1 MFQDDKEIEKILS
14 ALGELLD
21 ARSITIPKLVVCGGS
36 ALNVLGLV
44 RRTTKDVDLVAFART
59 SAEGLIELIKAD
71 PFPVGLSEAVKKV
84 ARDFNLP
91 DNWLNAGPT
100 SVLDFGLPVGLMNR
114 VVTRKYGKRLTI
126 HFLNRYDQIFF
137 KLYAAVDQGPGKHLS
152 DLGALKPGAQEL
164 LEAAEWSVTHDV
176 SEGYRQSVK
185 DLLRHLGHDDVSEK
199 L

>member
-14 ALGELLD
+14 ALGEILD
-21 ARSITIPKLVVCGGS
+21 ERGITIPELVVCGGS

-44 RRTTKDVDLVAFART
+44 RRTTKDVDVVAFAENK
-59 SAEGLIELIKAD
+59 EGSYYLRSAD
-71 PFPVGLSEAVKKV
+71 PFPDGLEESIRKV

-91 DNWLNAGPT
+91 ETWLNSGPT
-100 SVLDFGLPVGLMNR
+100 SAVEFGLPDGLMKR
-114 VVTRKYGKRLTI
+114 VETKRYGKKLI
-126 HFLNRYDQIFF
+126 VHFLSRYDQIHF

-152 DLGALKPGAQEL
+152 DLGALKPDAQEL

-185 DLLRHLGHDDVSEK
+185 ELLRYLGHDDVSEK

>member
-21 ARSITIPKLVVCGGS
+21 ARGIAIPELVVCGGS

-44 RRTTKDVDLVAFART
+44 SRTTKDVDVVAFAENRAG
-59 SAEGLIELIKAD
+59 SYYLRSAD
-71 PFPVGLSEAVKKV
+71 PFPAGLEDAVMKV

-91 DNWLNAGPT
+91 EAWMNSGPT
-100 SVLDFGLPVGLMNR
+100 SAVDLGLPEGLMER
-114 VVTRKYGKRLTI
+114 VETKRYGKNLII
-126 HFLNRYDQIFF
+126 HFLSRYDQIHF

-152 DLGALKPGAQEL
+152 DLGALKPAAEEL
-164 LEAAEWSVTHDV
+164 LDAAQWSVTHDV

-185 DLLRHLGHDDVSEK
+185 ELLRYLGHDDVSEK